1 MSDASQPSA
10 WMALASC
17 ARAGHGARARRGSG
31 LPAFAQ
37 VSPDQASAD
46 PVPSEAPAAD
56 EPQPSILASE
66 DTDRDRVYVH
76 GRRVVTSVATID
88 ATNAPQTVNVI
99 AGEILQEQG
108 VTSLEQALRNVPG
121 ITTQIGEG
129 GVMSGDQFFIRG
141 ISAKNDI
148 FTDGLRDFGVY
159 TRDSF
164 NYGQVEV
171 FKGPSASAFGR
182 GAAGGGI
189 NTTSKT
195 PFAEIGGSAQ
205 ITAGDAEH
213 LRITADW
220 NQDFGDGMA
229 GRIAAMT
236 HEGGNTGRDHVYS
249 ERWGVAPSFAF
260 GLDSPTTVSIAYL
273 HQDESKLTD
282 YGIPVVTVG
291 GIGRPVTDFGVA
303 SSNFYGYRADMDET
317 TVDTVTVRLLHEATD
332 WLTLTSDV
340 RWGNYQ
346 RYARFTP
353 AGCAGVCVTNL
364 TDGDPATIPLATPG
378 GPGPWD
384 QDTQGVQN
392 ISAAHITAPLGGL
405 RSELMVGFDAAW
417 QHNDRNQYAYIGTR
431 ATSSTC
437 STPCSPMAFR
447 PRPRPR
453 TSATQPR
460 AMSASSPTSASGSTT
475 NGRSSA
481 ACAGAPMRSTRTP
494 RRSTRRQ
501 LQRRACRAGAG
512 RHLLHARVVA
522 TPTSSPRRSA

>member
-1 MSDASQPSA
+1 VQKSRGEELMSDASQTISMDGSRKLRSSVA
-10 WMALASC
+10 MALVLARSLRPAC
-17 ARAGHGARARRGSG
+17 LRAGFSRSG
-31 LPAFAQ
+31 F
-37 VSPDQASAD
+37 AD

-99 AGEILQEQG
+99 SGEILQEQG

-220 NQDFGDGMA
+220 NQDFGNGM
-229 GRIAAMT
+229 
-236 HEGGNTGRDHVYS
+236 
-249 ERWGVAPSFAF
+249 
-260 GLDSPTTVSIAYL
+260 
-273 HQDESKLTD
+273 
-282 YGIPVVTVG
+282 
-291 GIGRPVTDFGVA
+291 GRPH
-303 SSNFYGYRADMDET
+303 R
-317 TVDTVTVRLLHEATD
+317 RH
-332 WLTLTSDV
+332 
-340 RWGNYQ
+340 
-346 RYARFTP
+346 
-353 AGCAGVCVTNL
+353 
-364 TDGDPATIPLATPG
+364 
-378 GPGPWD
+378 
-384 QDTQGVQN
+384 
-392 ISAAHITAPLGGL
+392 
-405 RSELMVGFDAAW
+405 DA
-417 QHNDRNQYAYIGTR
+417 
-431 ATSSTC
+431 
-437 STPCSPMAFR
+437 
-447 PRPRPR
+447 
-453 TSATQPR
+453 
-460 AMSASSPTSASGSTT
+460 
-475 NGRSSA
+475 
-481 ACAGAPMRSTRTP
+481 
-494 RRSTRRQ
+494 
-501 LQRRACRAGAG
+501 
-512 RHLLHARVVA
+512 
-522 TPTSSPRRSA
+522 